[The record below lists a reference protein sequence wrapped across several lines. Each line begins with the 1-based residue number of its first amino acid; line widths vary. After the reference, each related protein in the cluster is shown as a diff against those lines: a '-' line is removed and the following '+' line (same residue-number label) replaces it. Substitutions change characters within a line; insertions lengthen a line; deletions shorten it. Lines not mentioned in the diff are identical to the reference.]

1 MAVYQ
6 FVVIIVLGFMASMI
20 LTSIEI
26 PILKHRQ
33 FQQFIREEGPKS
45 HLAKEGTP
53 TMGGI
58 AIYLAIIIC
67 SLIGLKASRELV
79 VLLVAGLAFGLIG
92 FLDDYMSYTFD
103 GIMMECSLS
112 TFPQPDEAL
121 HEAYCVLKKGGRLII
136 TDYYEID
143 PDPKQVK
150 AVAIEAARQ
159 ARLPHNEGDC
169 EEGTVS
175 HFTDFCFEGAFY
187 KEPLQRMLEDE
198 LGLRVQSF
206 EDAGLQIGADDLFT
220 DVKTEAAGKSR
231 NLGYFILVAQKPVM

>member
-1 MAVYQ
+1 MA
-6 FVVIIVLGFMASMI
+6 IARPGGFEVTDRALEKAKYKPGSRI
-20 LTSIEI
+20 LDIGCGGGDTVD
-26 PILKHRQ
+26 
-33 FQQFIREEGPKS
+33 
-45 HLAKEGTP
+45 HLNK
-53 TMGGI
+53 M
-58 AIYLAIIIC
+58 
-67 SLIGLKASRELV
+67 GLKAE
-79 VLLVAGLAFGLIG
+79 GIDINLAKIDEGKKAFPGVSIKFGDGG

-103 GIMMECSLS
+103 GIVMECSLS

-136 TDYYEID
+136 TDYYEKE

-198 LGLRVQSF
+198 LGLRVLSF
-206 EDAGLQIGADDLFT
+206 EDAGLQIGADDLYT

>member
-1 MAVYQ
+1 MA
-6 FVVIIVLGFMASMI
+6 IARPGGFEVTDRALEKANYKTGSRI
-20 LTSIEI
+20 LDIGCGAGDTVD
-26 PILKHRQ
+26 
-33 FQQFIREEGPKS
+33 
-45 HLAKEGTP
+45 HLNK
-53 TMGGI
+53 M
-58 AIYLAIIIC
+58 
-67 SLIGLKASRELV
+67 GLKAE
-79 VLLVAGLAFGLIG
+79 GIDINLAKIDEGKKAFPGINIKFGDGG
-92 FLDDYMSYTFD
+92 FMDDYMSFTFD

-121 HEAYCVLKKGGRLII
+121 HEVYCVLKKGGRLII

-143 PDPKQVK
+143 PDPQQVK

-198 LGLRVQSF
+198 LGLRVLSF
-206 EDAGLQIGADDLFT
+206 EDAGLQIGADDLYT

>member
-1 MAVYQ
+1 MA
-6 FVVIIVLGFMASMI
+6 IARPGGFEVTDRALEIADYKTGSRI
-20 LTSIEI
+20 LDIGCGAGDTVD
-26 PILKHRQ
+26 
-33 FQQFIREEGPKS
+33 
-45 HLAKEGTP
+45 
-53 TMGGI
+53 
-58 AIYLAIIIC
+58 YLNKK
-67 SLIGLKASRELV
+67 GLKAE
-79 VLLVAGLAFGLIG
+79 GIDINLAKIDEAKKAFPGINIKFGDGG

-103 GIMMECSLS
+103 GIVMECSLS

-136 TDYYEID
+136 TDYYEKD
-143 PDPKQVK
+143 PEPQQVK

-187 KEPLQRMLEDE
+187 QEPLQRMLEDE
-198 LGLRVQSF
+198 LGLRVLLF
-206 EDAGLQIGADDLFT
+206 EDAGVQIGADDLYT
-220 DVKTEAAGKSR
+220 EVKTEATGKSR